1 MRRAWVLLLSL
12 SSGIALAQ
20 EPSATDLDRVVV
32 TATRTEQT
40 LEQVPAAV
48 AVQDMAEL
56 RDRGFVSGTDEF
68 RGVTGV
74 FFRRGEG
81 DADEFPYVSIRGST
95 GTEGF
100 LVLVDGIPQVGMF
113 EEAQLNELPYDAID
127 RIEIIKGPVSAL
139 YGRGAL
145 YGAVVLTERAGSP
158 GLTVDDVVGFGRV
171 PFTGWSGVLQAE
183 DRRIVARSLQLSG
196 ADAFSGRLFDDLSDG
211 ERQRVMI
218 ARAIAQQPRL
228 MVLDEITAFLDLP
241 GRVEVMTLL
250 RRHARES
257 GCIVLLS
264 SHDLDLSLQL
274 ADQVWL
280 LDGQGGLQV
289 GTPDELV
296 TQGVIGRAFDTPE
309 VVFSVERGRFE
320 LVDAAPKAAG
330 VA

>member
-1 MRRAWVLLLSL
+1 MLRLEALDVGYAGRRGGVLAGL
-12 SSGIALAQ
+12 GIGV
-20 EPSATDLDRVVV
+20 SAG
-32 TATRTEQT
+32 
-40 LEQVPAAV
+40 
-48 AVQDMAEL
+48 
-56 RDRGFVSGTDEF
+56 GFVCVLGRNGAGKSTLMRTLAGLQPAL
-68 RGVTGV
+68 RGRATLLDDDIAALGAAERA
-74 FFRRGEG
+74 RR
-81 DADEFPYVSIRGST
+81 I
-95 GTEGF
+95 
-100 LVLVDGIPQVGMF
+100 
-113 EEAQLNELPYDAID
+113 
-127 RIEIIKGPVSAL
+127 
-139 YGRGAL
+139 
-145 YGAVVLTERAGSP
+145 AVVLTERAGSP

-309 VVFSVERGRFE
+309 VVFSVEHGRFE